1 MFNKE
6 LLMAGEGGGVSSVVR
21 DSYFVIS
28 DFGASYKNV
37 DFYSP
42 LVNLL
47 NLRVSGSSFE
57 LSFTLLRFPDTF
69 AFSDFLGATYMR
81 VGGDSTLIIKAVE
94 HNQLTLYASYTFGL
108 HPEGKYTFV
117 GINVFGEI

>member
-21 DSYFVIS
+21 DSYFVLLYLGS
-28 DFGASYKNV
+28 SYKNV

-42 LVNLL
+42 LANLL
-47 NLRVSGSSFE
+47 NFRVLNSSYE

-69 AFSDFLGATYMR
+69 AFSDFLGATYKR

-94 HNQLTLYASYTFGL
+94 HNQLTLYARYSFG
-108 HPEGKYTFV
+108 PCPAGKYTFV
-117 GINVFGEI
+117 GINVFDEI